1 MHKRRVVVTGLGCIT
16 PLGNSIESYW
26 SGLLEGKSGASEITH
41 FDASNMPV
49 KFSCPIKDFNTDKY
63 FDSKE
68 MRKYDLLIQ
77 SIRLI

>member
-41 FDASNMPV
+41 LMHQT
-49 KFSCPIKDFNTDKY
+49 CPLNSLVQ
-63 FDSKE
+63 SKI
-68 MRKYDLLIQ
+68 LIPTNILIQ
-77 SIRLI
+77 KR

>member
-49 KFSCPIKDFNTDKY
+49 NSLVQ
-63 FDSKE
+63 SKI
-68 MRKYDLLIQ
+68 LIPTNILIQ
-77 SIRLI
+77 KR